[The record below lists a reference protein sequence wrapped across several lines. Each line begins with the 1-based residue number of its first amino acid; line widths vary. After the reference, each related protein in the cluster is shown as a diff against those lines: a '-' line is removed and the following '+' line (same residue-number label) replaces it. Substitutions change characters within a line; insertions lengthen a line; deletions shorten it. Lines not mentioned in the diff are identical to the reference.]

1 MGAGETSG
9 GNSESEDKNRLGR
22 YYPRYYPGYNN
33 YFYRNP
39 CDQNP
44 DCKKPKK
51 TTKGPPGVRSTRV
64 IRTR

>member
-1 MGAGETSG
+1 MGAGESSG
-9 GNSESEDKNRLGR
+9 GSSESEDKNRLGR
-22 YYPRYYPGYNN
+22 YNPRYNPRYYPGYNN

-51 TTKGPPGVRSTRV
+51 TTK
-64 IRTR
+64 